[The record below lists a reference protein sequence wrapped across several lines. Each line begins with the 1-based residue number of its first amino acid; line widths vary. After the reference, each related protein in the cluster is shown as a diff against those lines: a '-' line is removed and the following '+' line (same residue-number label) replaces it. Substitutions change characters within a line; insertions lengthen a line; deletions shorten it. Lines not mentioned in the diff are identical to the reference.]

1 MAEPALRWSR
11 SISVVIGNDSDRH
24 DARWRATLLP
34 LGVCASGTMDAWILV
49 MPVKPLHAAKSR
61 LRGAADRGVGD
72 PGAHAALTLAL
83 AHDTVAAVLEAR
95 AVRRLLVISSDPVV
109 AAELAAVGV
118 EVVPDVTDGLNAA
131 LSHGAALLRAADP
144 GAPVGRAAGRPA
156 RAQAR
161 RARRR
166 PARRRRALRRRYA
179 PGVLP
184 GRAGHRDHAA
194 ACRVRRRDSTRA
206 SAPGR
211 RRATARPAPFPCSP
225 RGRGCAATSTPAT
238 TCARPPSSG
247 SGPHTRAVL
256 APTGRC

>member
-34 LGVCASGTMDAWILV
+34 LGVCASGTMDRVDLV

-83 AHDTVAAVLEAR
+83 AHDTVAAVLETR

-131 LSHGAALLRAADP
+131 LSHGADCCGPPIRAPQWARCRPTCPRSNPASSTQPCTTPPRFSPPVRAARSARTRR
-144 GAPVGRAAGRPA
+144 APAPRCCLPRPA
-156 RAQAR
+156 W
-161 RARRR
+161 
-166 PARRRRALRRRYA
+166 
-179 PGVLP
+179 
-184 GRAGHRDHAA
+184 
-194 ACRVRRRDSTRA
+194 DSIRA
-206 SAPGR
+206 SVPGR

-238 TCARPPSSG
+238 TCARPPSSD